1 MICHQL
7 STLLGFECH
16 PINNDGTLALL
27 HTPFRFAD
35 GDPVPV
41 FIQAVGQGVR
51 FFDDGLATLHFSG
64 RGLPLHT
71 QQQCRFLTNA
81 AQASGTTY
89 TQDGILEAF
98 ATSADAAA
106 QAFASYMRTI
116 HALCAWERE
125 HEGSHTDAAMLV
137 EEVAMAY
144 RARHPQADIRPAP
157 TFTGISGKTVVLDLQ
172 VDNTAIAITSAHH
185 SAISAALHKV
195 VDISQST
202 ENSHVQLRFVIDD
215 RTDPARAKA
224 EANILQAA
232 APVQLL
238 SHLEQTAAPGR
249 H

>member
-1 MICHQL
+1 MYEEWTPEEEARRL
-7 STLLGFECH
+7 RERFSTVKSK
-16 PINNDGTLALL
+16 A
-27 HTPFRFAD
+27 
-35 GDPVPV
+35 
-41 FIQAVGQGVR
+41 
-51 FFDDGLATLHFSG
+51 
-64 RGLPLHT
+64 
-71 QQQCRFLTNA
+71 
-81 AQASGTTY
+81 
-89 TQDGILEAF
+89 AF
-98 ATSADAAA
+98 ARENHLPGGASMLSQHLSGHRPLNLSAATAYAKGFGVPLWEISPRLANEVAAA
-106 QAFASYMRTI
+106 NT
-116 HALCAWERE
+116 
-125 HEGSHTDAAMLV
+125 
-137 EEVAMAY
+137 
-144 RARHPQADIRPAP
+144 P

-215 RTDPARAKA
+215 RTDPDRAKA